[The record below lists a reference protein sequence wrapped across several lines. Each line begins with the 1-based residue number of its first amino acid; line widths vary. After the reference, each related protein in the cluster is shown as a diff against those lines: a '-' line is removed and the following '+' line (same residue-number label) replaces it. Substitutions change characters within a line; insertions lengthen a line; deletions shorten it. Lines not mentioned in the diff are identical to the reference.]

1 MMNDLNNM
9 KTIFWL
15 SFIKNSEKK
24 TQHFYLT
31 LTRLGAMPITLTKH
45 WLLMA
50 RVVYIGK
57 RVEGHRQIRSLCNIT
72 NIQT

>member
-24 TQHFYLT
+24 
-31 LTRLGAMPITLTKH
+31 R
-45 WLLMA
+45 
-50 RVVYIGK
+50 
-57 RVEGHRQIRSLCNIT
+57 NIF
-72 NIQT
+72 I